1 MSTGPI
7 RRAKGGGSIR
17 QRTKG
22 SWQIRY
28 EGPPGENGRPTKL
41 SETVRG
47 SRRDAE
53 RVLRERLGMVESSAY
68 VPKNTETVAEYLWR
82 WMDTYAA
89 TNTTA
94 RTQQGYRVNIKRV
107 APMIGA
113 IKLQGLQPAH
123 MQKMYADLLERGL
136 SAQTVLHTHRV
147 LREALNHAVK
157 WGVLIRN
164 PADAVDPPRPEAKE
178 LQTWDGETIHAFLR
192 AAKQGPFSD
201 IYNLAVLTGM
211 RRAEL
216 CGLRWERVDLDV
228 ARLSV
233 AATLQRIVGKG
244 LVQGQPK
251 TGRSRRV
258 IALSESALKLLRDVR
273 SRQIEHRL
281 KAGPAWQ
288 ETGYVFTQEDG
299 SPIDADR
306 VSRDFAR
313 IVREASLPYMTL
325 HGLRH
330 THATMLFSQ
339 GIHPK
344 VVSERLGHSN
354 IAITL
359 DTYSH
364 VLPDMQEAAAQAID
378 ERLANQAQ
386 G

>member
-1 MSTGPI
+1 MSI
-7 RRAKGGGSIR
+7 RRARGAGSIR
-17 QRTKG
+17 QRATG
-22 SWQIRY
+22 SWQVRY
-28 EGPPGENGRPTKL
+28 DGPPDENGKPTKL
-41 SETVRG
+41 SDTVRG

-53 RVLRERLGMVESSAY
+53 RVLRERLGTVESGAF
-68 VPKNTETVAEYLWR
+68 VPKNIETVAEYRWR

-89 TNTTA
+89 TNTTL

-113 IKLQGLQPAH
+113 IKLQGLQPVH
-123 MQKMYADLLERGL
+123 IQKMYADLLERGL
-136 SAQTVLHTHRV
+136 GAQTVLHTHRV
-147 LREALNHAVK
+147 LREALKHAVK
-157 WGVLIRN
+157 WGVLTRN
-164 PADAVDPPRPEAKE
+164 PADAVDPPRPEEKE
-178 LQTWDGETIHAFLR
+178 VQTWDGETIHVFLR
-192 AAKQGPFSD
+192 ASKHGQFSD

-216 CGLRWERVDLDV
+216 CGLRWERVDLAG

-251 TGRSRRV
+251 TGRSKRS
-258 IALSESALKLLRDVR
+258 IALSDSAVKLLRDVR
-273 SRQIEHRL
+273 ARQLENRL

-288 ETGYVFTQEDG
+288 DSGYVFTQEDG

-313 IVREASLPYMTL
+313 IVRGAGLPYITL

-330 THATMLFSQ
+330 TQATMLFSQ

-344 VVSERLGHSN
+344 VVSGRLGHSN
-354 IAITL
+354 IAITM

-364 VLPDMQEAAAQAID
+364 VLPDMQEAAARAID
-378 ERLANQAQ
+378 EHLGNQAQ